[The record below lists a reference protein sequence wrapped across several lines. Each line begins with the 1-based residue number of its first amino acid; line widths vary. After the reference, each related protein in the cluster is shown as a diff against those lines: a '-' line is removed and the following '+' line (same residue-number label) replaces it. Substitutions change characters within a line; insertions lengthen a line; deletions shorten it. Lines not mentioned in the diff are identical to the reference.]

1 MLRKACPGLLLT
13 FASVFVGLCKFAD
26 TTSSL
31 QHPICKPGLEFWST
45 DHAVCWP
52 CTRCAPNFTLSPC
65 ALHKDAICGPL
76 SALEL
81 NWSFLSTRRRP
92 EADQHRLGVVTS
104 RVLWRFPTESIKRG
118 HERTH
123 KTASNLVDLVRED
136 DETLNDEKPVFSS
149 RESKT
154 VHDLQERRQPLID
167 ENNHLSWDWQ
177 TGALVLAVCTCIVF
191 FLVAGCSAL
200 IYARQWRRMKRN
212 FEPATFEEISARLN
226 LMVKAELAELVAGTP
241 MNPDRKWETSVVT
254 AIAGWPVEM
263 SGNLYVEEGS
273 TPKNKQPQ
281 IQRNYCVYCDG

>member
-1 MLRKACPGLLLT
+1 MSDKSYLKSSDSLRMIWQWSQVMLRKACPGLLLT

-149 RESKT
+149 RESK
-154 VHDLQERRQPLID
+154 VRSAIKLEILKRA
-167 ENNHLSWDWQ
+167 HLWK
-177 TGALVLAVCTCIVF
+177 LKF
-191 FLVAGCSAL
+191 
-200 IYARQWRRMKRN
+200 YRN
-212 FEPATFEEISARLN
+212 
-226 LMVKAELAELVAGTP
+226 
-241 MNPDRKWETSVVT
+241 
-254 AIAGWPVEM
+254 
-263 SGNLYVEEGS
+263 
-273 TPKNKQPQ
+273 
-281 IQRNYCVYCDG
+281 